1 MFSFWAPLVAFIL
14 GIQFIFLGIGLDEFP
29 GNCIQSYQSLL
40 GLNWFGIGGACEKN
54 NIIYP

>member
-29 GNCIQSYQSLL
+29 EIASKAINLCL
-40 GLNWFGIGGACEKN
+40 G
-54 NIIYP
+54 